1 MYRFQTYQV
10 FPAIP
15 EPLSFLETLSRNIWW
30 CWQKDA
36 IELFRRIN
44 PRLWRESKRNPLA
57 FLTLVS
63 QERLEE
69 LAKDNSFLAHQ
80 KRVKDRFEKRVL
92 HPIDRSKG
100 PYGMENVIGY
110 FSMEFGIHES
120 LPLYAGGLG
129 MLAGDHLKAASNLTL
144 PLMGMGLLYRKA
156 YFKQILDHEGWQQE
170 QYPETDLYHLPVEK
184 VTDDT
189 GNDLIISIP
198 GGTMGDIQA
207 MVWKLSVGRI
217 PLYLL
222 DTNLPENSAEIREIT
237 SRLYAGEYSV
247 RLSQE
252 VVLGIGGMRAFQ
264 AMGKCP
270 QVCHLN
276 EGHAAFA
283 TIERLAQIMTTYSV
297 DLKTAFEIV
306 PRTTVF
312 TTHTPVAAGHDEF
325 PVDRVKPYL
334 AGYEKIFGI
343 GIDEI
348 VSWGQPSGSGPYA
361 PLSMVVL
368 ALRLSRFCNGVSELH
383 GKIARRMWTHIWPRR
398 PEDEIPIS
406 HITNGVHLPSYISLE
421 LSQLFEQYIGPEWYL
436 QQRNEEN
443 ANRIDEI
450 YDEELWRAHEMC
462 RLRLVRNCREM
473 MVQQYG
479 RRNAALTIMED
490 IASVLDPD
498 ALTIAFARRF
508 ATYKRAHL
516 LFHDPARLEA
526 ILNNEKFPVQ
536 FIFSGKAHPRDNEG
550 KAIIKRIIDFA
561 RNSALRH
568 RIIFL
573 EDYDPHIARHLVQGA
588 DVWLNTPR
596 RPLEACGTSGMKASI
611 NGVLN
616 VSTLDGWWCEGYS
629 KALGWKIGNGEEY
642 SDAGYQDA
650 LESQALYNILE
661 NDVIPCF
668 YHRKNG
674 GVSAKWLRMMKES
687 MKMAFKY
694 FNSHRMLREY
704 EHRFYFSANNN
715 FRNLLENNTEKA
727 KQLVFQ
733 RNRLKS
739 LWSGITVSP
748 PVRHSSGPFRVGQ
761 LIPVTV
767 VVRLGELQ
775 PEEVDVELYNGQ
787 QKSLDSIPSGEKLT
801 MTVQENMGHGEYLY
815 AGTINCNAAGRFGFT
830 ARVLPRGDAWVKYTP
845 ELLTWSE

>member
-57 FLTLVS
+57 FLTLIP

-80 KRVKDRFEKRVL
+80 ERVKERFEKRVL
-92 HPIDRSKG
+92 LSLDRSKG
-100 PYGMENVIGY
+100 AYGMDNVIGY

-120 LPLYAGGLG
+120 IPLYAGGLG
-129 MLAGDHLKAASNLTL
+129 MLAGDHLKAASNLAL
-144 PLMGMGLLYRKA
+144 PLLGMGLLYRKA
-156 YFKQILDHEGWQQE
+156 YFKQILDNEGWQQE
-170 QYPETDLYHLPVEK
+170 QYPETDLYYLPIER
-184 VTDDT
+184 VTDDA

-198 GGTMGDIQA
+198 GPTGDIQA
-207 MVWKLSVGRI
+207 LIWKLDVGRI

-222 DTNLPENSAEIREIT
+222 DTNIPENPAEVREIT

-247 RLSQE
+247 RLAQE
-252 VVLGIGGMRAFQ
+252 VVLGIGGLRTLQ
-264 AMGKCP
+264 VIGKCP
-270 QVCHLN
+270 QVIHLN

-283 TIERLAQIMTTYSV
+283 VLERLAQIISTYSV

-325 PVDRVKPYL
+325 PVDLVKPYL
-334 AGYEKIFGI
+334 VGYEKIFGV

-348 VSWGQPSGSGPYA
+348 ISWGQPSGSNSYA
-361 PLSMVVL
+361 PLSMVIL
-368 ALRLSRFCNGVSELH
+368 ALKLSQFCNGVSELH
-383 GKIARRMWTHIWPRR
+383 GKVARRMWTHLWPHR
-398 PEDEIPIS
+398 PENEIPIS
-406 HITNGVHLPSYISLE
+406 HVTNGVHLPSYISLE
-421 LSQLFEQYIGPEWYL
+421 VSQLFEQYIGPEWYL
-436 QQRNEEN
+436 HERNEKN
-443 ANRIDEI
+443 AKHIDEI

-473 MVQQYG
+473 MVQQYS
-479 RRNAALTIMED
+479 RRNATLAIMED

-516 LFHDPARLEA
+516 LFHNPSRLEA
-526 ILNNEKFPVQ
+526 ILCNEKFPVQ

-596 RPLEACGTSGMKASI
+596 RPLEACGTSGMKAAI

-616 VSTLDGWWCEGYS
+616 FSTLDGWWCEGYS
-629 KALGWKIGNGEEY
+629 ETLGWKIGNAEEY
-642 SDAGYQDA
+642 SDSAYQDA

-668 YHRKNG
+668 YNRNNG
-674 GVSAKWLRMMKES
+674 GVSLKWIRMMKES
-687 MKMAFKY
+687 MKIAFKQ

-704 EHRFYFSANNN
+704 EHRFYFPASKN
-715 FRNLLENNTEKA
+715 FRNLLEKNAEKA
-727 KQLVFQ
+727 KRMVVQQ
-733 RNRLKS
+733 KRLKN
-739 LWSGITVSP
+739 LWSGIQVSP
-748 PVRHSSGPFRVGQ
+748 PVKHASGPFRVGQ
-761 LIPVTV
+761 MIPVTV
-767 VVRLGELQ
+767 NVKLGELH
-775 PEEVDVELYNGQ
+775 PKEVDVELYNGH
-787 QKSLDSIPSGEKLT
+787 QKSFDSILSGEKIT
-801 MTVQENMGHGEYLY
+801 MTVQENLENGEYLY
-815 AGTINCNAAGRFGFT
+815 AGAITCNASGRYGFT
-830 ARVLPRGDAWVKYTP
+830 ARVLPHGDEWIQYMP

>member
-15 EPLSFLETLSRNIWW
+15 ESLSFLETLGRNIWW

-69 LAKDNSFLAHQ
+69 LAKDTSFLAHQ
-80 KRVKDRFEKRVL
+80 KRVKDRFEKRVDQPL
-92 HPIDRSKG
+92 DRSKG
-100 PYGMENVIGY
+100 PYGLENVIGY

-170 QYPETDLYHLPVEK
+170 QYPETDLYHLPIER
-184 VTDDT
+184 VTDKA
-189 GNDLIISIP
+189 GNDLIISLP
-198 GGTMGDIQA
+198 GPTGNIQIMA
-207 MVWKLSVGRI
+207 WKLYVGRI

-222 DTNLPENSAEIREIT
+222 DTNLPENPAEIREIT

-247 RLSQE
+247 RLAQE
-252 VVLGIGGMRAFQ
+252 VVLGIGGMRVLQ
-264 AMGKCP
+264 AIGKCP

-283 TIERLAQIMTTYSV
+283 AIERLAQIMTTYSV

-325 PVDRVKPYL
+325 PVDLVKPYL
-334 AGYEKIFGI
+334 AGYEKIFNI
-343 GIDEI
+343 GVDEI

-368 ALRLSRFCNGVSELH
+368 ALRLSQYCNGVSELH
-383 GKIARRMWTHIWPRR
+383 GKVARRMWTHIWPKR
-398 PEDEIPIS
+398 PEDEIPIA

-479 RRNAALTIMED
+479 RRNATLAIMED

-508 ATYKRAHL
+508 AAYKRAHL

-596 RPLEACGTSGMKASI
+596 RPLEACGTSGMKAAI

-629 KALGWKIGNGEEY
+629 ETLGWKIGNGEEY
-642 SDAGYQDA
+642 SDAAYQDA

-661 NDVIPCF
+661 NEVIPCF
-668 YHRKNG
+668 YNRKNG
-674 GVSAKWLRMMKES
+674 GVSTKWLRMMKES

-704 EHRFYFSANNN
+704 EHRFYFPANKN
-715 FRNLLENNTEKA
+715 FRNLLENKGEKA
-727 KQLVFQ
+727 KQLVLQ
-733 RNRLKS
+733 RNRLIN
-739 LWSGITVSP
+739 LWREIRISHPT
-748 PVRHSSGPFRVGQ
+748 RHSSGPFRVGQ
-761 LIPVTV
+761 LIPITA
-767 VVRLGELQ
+767 VVRLGQLQ

-787 QKSLDSIPSGEKLT
+787 QKSLDSISNGEKLT
-801 MTVQENMGHGEYLY
+801 MAVQENLGNGEYLY
-815 AGTINCNAAGRFGFT
+815 GTTITCNTAGRFGFT
-830 ARVLPRGDAWVKYTP
+830 ARVLPHGDDWIKYTP
-845 ELLTWSE
+845 ELLTWSD